1 MEESENEGIKME
13 IKFKRRLTNEI
24 LTTYLPSV
32 LLLLITFA
40 TTHFKQFYFEAALT
54 VNVTIMLVN
63 TTLFIRSEFCSFPV
77 GLTYQEN

>member
-1 MEESENEGIKME
+1 M
-13 IKFKRRLTNEI
+13 

-54 VNVTIMLVN
+54 VNVTIMLVT
-63 TTLFIRSEFCSFPV
+63 TTLFIRLLILILPP
-77 GLTYQEN
+77 